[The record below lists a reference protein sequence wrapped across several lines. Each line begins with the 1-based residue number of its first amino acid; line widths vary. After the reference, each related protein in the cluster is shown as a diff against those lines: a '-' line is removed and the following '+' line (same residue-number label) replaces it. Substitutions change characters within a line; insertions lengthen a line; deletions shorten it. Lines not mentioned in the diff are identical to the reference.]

1 MYKLT
6 NRINGGY
13 ISNLKKVIVPFKM
26 KYIPILKKLC
36 ELNFIDNFNIT
47 KHSISILLRYYN
59 NKPLI
64 FLETLSL
71 ESYKQYH
78 KFKKIRL
85 EVNNRG
91 DINLYSNNLGILIDT
106 EMHLLKLGG
115 KSLLRVH
122 LLYKNILY

>member
-13 ISNLKKVIVPFKM
+13 ISNLKKVKVPFKM
-26 KYIPILKKLC
+26 KYRPILKKLC
-36 ELNFIDNFNIT
+36 DLNFIDNFNIT
-47 KHSISILLRYYN
+47 NNSIDILLRYYN

-78 KFKKIRL
+78 KFKKIKL
-85 EVNNRG
+85 ELNNKG
-91 DINLYSNNLGILIDT
+91 DITIYSNNLGILIDT
-106 EMHLLKLGG
+106 EIHLLKLGG
-115 KSLLRVH
+115 KSLLKVH